1 MAKSKEELLEKL
13 SECVVEMEDEEVV
26 DVANEYVESGY
37 PALDG
42 IMEGLV
48 DGMNKASTYTMRKNT
63 SLQTFFFAQMQCIQ
77 VLIY

>member
-26 DVANEYVESGY
+26 DVATEYVESGY

-48 DGMNKASTYTMRKNT
+48 DGMNKASDLYDEEE
-63 SLQTFFFAQMQCIQ
+63 
-77 VLIY
+77 Y

>member
-48 DGMNKASTYTMRKNT
+48 DGMNKASDLYDEEEYFVDRK
-63 SLQTFFFAQMQCIQ
+63 S
-77 VLIY
+77 VV